1 MPATH
6 RVTAAAGMLTD
17 VVPAPLA
24 WKATDLS
31 VEDWSVA
38 LSPESIAEIG
48 EMAKRF
54 GTSPGPYLLRTASA
68 EDAPHLAQCMV
79 EVRDR
84 LDTGC
89 GFCVIDGLPMDQYP
103 VPDLVACFWVIGQWL
118 GRPVAQT
125 WQGDMLYEVT
135 DTGEAYRYGVRGSRT
150 RVELFFHT
158 DNAFGRSPPHYVGL
172 FCRQPAL
179 EGGISR
185 FCSLYTLH
193 NRLLERYP
201 ELLARLYQP
210 LLFDRQ
216 GEHAEG
222 AAPTAEMPFFA
233 YDGKR
238 LQARVNVSLVRK
250 GYDVAGRDI
259 PKELDD
265 ALDAVQEVLSAAD
278 MWVEAPLQRGQLQ
291 YLNNLDIGH
300 YRSGFTD
307 SASPQL
313 RRHLYRTWHRDVGQ
327 QTYDG

>member
-1 MPATH
+1 
-6 RVTAAAGMLTD
+6 
-17 VVPAPLA
+17 
-24 WKATDLS
+24 
-31 VEDWSVA
+31 
-38 LSPESIAEIG
+38 
-48 EMAKRF
+48 
-54 GTSPGPYLLRTASA
+54 
-68 EDAPHLAQCMV
+68 MV

-89 GFCVIDGLPMDQYP
+89 GFCVLDGLPMDQYP
-103 VPDLVACFWVIGQWL
+103 VPDLIACFWVIGQWL

-172 FCRQPAL
+172 FCCQPAM
-179 EGGISR
+179 EGGVSR

-201 ELLARLYQP
+201 QLLARLYQP

-222 AAPTAEMPFFA
+222 AARTAEMPFFA
-233 YDGKR
+233 WDGKR

-265 ALDAVQEVLSAAD
+265 ALNAVEEVLCASD
-278 MWVEAPLQRGQLQ
+278 MWLEAPLERGQLQ

-307 SASPQL
+307 SAASQA